1 MSQSMTRIRR
11 IGAAA
16 LLVAVS
22 FSGGVALG
30 ASDPS
35 ESPERGR
42 WPTGSELRASLGALG
57 YAFSLGAPGSPWAG
71 DGFWTGGQ
79 PDIPGSFTWSPE
91 HSVRLDGADDAPV
104 TARLLVG
111 ADARLTQLVDVGTA
125 VGVSTSV
132 LLEVSDVVRE
142 SAVPGGA
149 SSCAF
154 AEWPLG
160 GGRIVLWR
168 GDTFE
173 AADVE
178 VAFEP
183 LQDNQAVGTSPD
195 PSSSLDDVIPAS
207 AEEACPPAGA
217 GATVQPSTTPGPG
230 PSEAVPITV
239 VTIEA
244 REFGFSPA
252 ALTIPATG
260 ATRIVV
266 KDAGRIVHN
275 FTIDALDVQIV
286 VPPGGSGEVTLVD
299 PAPGTYQFHCS
310 ISGHKEAGMVGTI
323 TVE

>member
-22 FSGGVALG
+22 FSGGVANG
-30 ASDPS
+30 ASEPS
-35 ESPERGR
+35 ESPKAGR
-42 WPTGSELRASLGALG
+42 WPTGSELRASLGTLG
-57 YAFSLGAPGSPWAG
+57 YAFSLGAPGSPWTG

-79 PDIPGSFTWSPE
+79 PDVPGSFAWTPE
-91 HSVRLDGADDAPV
+91 RSVRLDGADDAPV

-111 ADARLTQLVDVGTA
+111 GDARLTQLLDVGTA
-125 VGVSTSV
+125 EGAPMG
-132 LLEVSDVVRE
+132 LLLDVSDLVRE
-142 SAVPGGA
+142 STVPA
-149 SSCAF
+149 QADSCVF
-154 AEWPLG
+154 AEWSLE
-160 GGRIVLWR
+160 GGRVVLWR
-168 GDTFE
+168 GDTLE
-173 AADVE
+173 VADVE

-183 LQDNQAVGTSPD
+183 LQDLRAVDASPGL
-195 PSSSLDDVIPAS
+195 SSSLDDGIPAS

-230 PSEAVPITV
+230 PSEAVPVTV

-252 ALTIPATG
+252 ALTIPASG

-266 KDAGRIVHN
+266 KDAGQIVHN
-275 FTIDALDVQIV
+275 FTIDALGVQIV

-299 PAPGTYQFHCS
+299 PAPGVYQFYCS
-310 ISGHKEAGMVGTI
+310 VSGHQEAGMVGTI
-323 TVE
+323 AVE